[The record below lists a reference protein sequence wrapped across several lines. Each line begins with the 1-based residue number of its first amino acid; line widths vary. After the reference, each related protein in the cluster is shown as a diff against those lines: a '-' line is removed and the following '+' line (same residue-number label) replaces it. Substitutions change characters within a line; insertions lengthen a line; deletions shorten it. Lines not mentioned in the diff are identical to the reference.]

1 MPRESANKTLVK
13 NPMQFKI
20 LVTILICDF
29 IFIMI
34 SIPLILRKV
43 PRNVIYGFRTPTTL
57 KNDFIWYE
65 ANACFG
71 RLFLIGSLLSA
82 FIMLFI
88 YFSDIVPAQHFINA
102 GIAVLVIPAIIATV
116 LTFLYLKSIQ

>member
-1 MPRESANKTLVK
+1 MQCK
-13 NPMQFKI
+13 N
-20 LVTILICDF
+20 LVTILICDV
-29 IFIMI
+29 IFVFV

-43 PRNVIYGFRTPTTL
+43 PRNVLYGFRTRTTL

-82 FIMLFI
+82 FMMLFI

-102 GIAVLVIPAIIATV
+102 GIAVLIIPAIAATV
-116 LTFLYLKSIQ
+116 LTFLYIQSIK

>member
-1 MPRESANKTLVK
+1 
-13 NPMQFKI
+13 MQFKT

-29 IFIMI
+29 IFAII

-43 PRNVIYGFRTPTTL
+43 PRNVIYGFRTGTTL

-71 RLFLIGSLLSA
+71 RFFLAGSLFSALLMLFL
-82 FIMLFI
+82 
-88 YFSDIVPAQHFINA
+88 YFSDIVPAQHFINT
-102 GIAVLVIPAIIATV
+102 GIAVLIFPAVVAVV
-116 LTFLYLKSIQ
+116 LTFLYIQSIK